1 MLAAV
6 ASNNGIN
13 ISTGSREPSQQT
25 GPPDPASER
34 FTFRA
39 LCTHTK
45 KSFRRLHKVCL
56 PPMDFFLNDSFDYKI
71 PQVLG
76 PTKEISQLNTDMEND
91 QFLDIR
97 MFVLSNDSRIF

>member
-1 MLAAV
+1 
-6 ASNNGIN
+6 
-13 ISTGSREPSQQT
+13 
-25 GPPDPASER
+25 
-34 FTFRA
+34 
-39 LCTHTK
+39 
-45 KSFRRLHKVCL
+45 
-56 PPMDFFLNDSFDYKI
+56 MDFFLNDSFDYKI